1 MKQDDFIQKHQAQW
15 QEFTD
20 WLEFKKLSARQKK
33 KSSVEKI
40 NKFTNASKNMPHF
53 YRQIC
58 FHLSLSQSR
67 HYSPKLV
74 AQLNLLVLQGHQFLY
89 QSHYRRSKFLQFIF
103 IDFPVLLRKEEKLFL
118 LSTLLFYVPLVS
130 IVFLINSNPEL
141 IYSIMSPEQVSN
153 VQYMYNPA
161 GEHIGRG
168 RGVDD
173 DFAMFGYYIFNNIS
187 ISFQVFATGIL
198 FCIGS
203 LFFLIFN
210 GLYIGAVAG
219 HLIYI
224 DYNVTFF
231 SFVSGHSALELTAI
245 VISGVAGMRL
255 GLALIKPGR
264 YSRVVALKNA
274 GAISLQLMYGVFL
287 MLLAAAFVEAF
298 WSSKASIEPQ
308 IKYTVGI
315 TMWLLLAAYFLLLG
329 RGVNIADQ
337 NGERNG
343 DQEK

>member
-15 QEFTD
+15 QEFNE
-20 WLEFKKLSARQKK
+20 WLELKKLSAKQRK
-33 KSSVEKI
+33 KSKTQTFDEYNESTK
-40 NKFTNASKNMPHF
+40 TMPHR

-58 FHLSLSQSR
+58 HHLSLSQSR

-74 AQLNLLVLQGHQFLY
+74 AQLNQLVLQGHQYLY
-89 QSHYRRSKFLQFIF
+89 KSNYRRSKFLKFLF
-103 IDFPVLLRKEEKLFL
+103 IDFPVLLRQEAKLFWV
-118 LSTLLFYVPLVS
+118 SMFLFYVPLVA
-130 IVFLINSNPEL
+130 IVFIINSNPEL
-141 IYSIMSPEQVSN
+141 IYSILSPEQVSS
-153 VQYMYNPA
+153 VQYMYNPE
-161 GEHIGRG
+161 GEHIGRS
-168 RGVDD
+168 REVDG
-173 DFAMFGYYIFNNIS
+173 DFAMFGFYIFNNIS

-198 FCIGS
+198 LCIGS

-219 HLIYI
+219 HLIHI

-231 SFVSGHSALELTAI
+231 SFVAGHSALELTAI

-264 YSRVVALKNA
+264 YTRVAALKNS
-274 GAISLQLMYGVFL
+274 GIISLQLMYGVFL

-298 WSSKASIEPQ
+298 WSSKVSIEPQ

-315 TMWLLLAAYFLLLG
+315 VMWVLLAGYFLLLG
-329 RGVNIADQ
+329 RGYEDS
-337 NGERNG
+337 
-343 DQEK
+343 